1 MHFVQAKTLLSPKN
15 GMNIYRGCT
24 HGCIY
29 CDSRSEC
36 YQMKHD
42 FEDIEVKENAPILLE
57 KELRRKRYACMIGTG
72 AMCDPYMHCEEK
84 LELTRKCLEII
95 NKYSFGV
102 SVQTKSDLILRDK
115 ELLAEINGKSKAV
128 VNITIT
134 TFDDKLCKIIEP
146 KVCPTSRR
154 FEVLREFQKSGV
166 PTVVWLTPILPFIN
180 DTEENITEIVKGC
193 GECGVKGIITF
204 GGFGLTLRKG
214 DREYFYECLD
224 KDFPGIKEKYIN
236 RYGLYYQLPVSN
248 NKKLY
253 SIFSRL
259 CEKYGIMNDTQDIF
273 RYLYKFENKSGE
285 QLSFLDY
292 LKL

>member
-1 MHFVQAKTLLSPKN
+1 MHFVQAKSLLSPKN
-15 GMNIYRGCT
+15 GINIYRGCT

-57 KELRRKRYACMIGTG
+57 QELKRKRHACMIGTG

-84 LELTRKCLEII
+84 LGLTRKCLEII
-95 NKYSFGV
+95 NKYGFGV
-102 SVQTKSDLILRDK
+102 SVQTKSDRVLRDK
-115 ELLAEINGKSKAV
+115 ELLAEINHKGKAV

-146 KVCPTSRR
+146 KVCLTSRR
-154 FEVLREFQKSGV
+154 FEVLKEFQRLGV

-180 DTEENITEIVKGC
+180 DTEENIAEIVKGC

-224 KDFPGIKEKYIN
+224 KDFHGIKEKYIKK
-236 RYGLYYQLPVSN
+236 YGFDYELPSPD
-248 NKKLY
+248 NK
-253 SIFSRL
+253 RL
-259 CEKYGIMNDTQDIF
+259 MTVFYELGRRYGIMTDTGEIF
-273 RYLYKFENKSGE
+273 RYLYSFEETAGE
-285 QLSFLDY
+285 QLSFL
-292 LKL
+292 

>member
-1 MHFVQAKTLLSPKN
+1 MHFVQAKSLLSPKC

-57 KELRRKRYACMIGTG
+57 QELKRKRHTCMIGTG

-84 LELTRKCLEII
+84 LCLTRKCLEII
-95 NKYSFGV
+95 NKYGFGI
-102 SVQTKSDLILRDK
+102 SVQTKSDLILRDR
-115 ELLAEINGKSKAV
+115 ELLAEINSKGKAV

-154 FEVLREFQKSGV
+154 FEVLKRFRELGV
-166 PTVVWLTPILPFIN
+166 PTIVWLTPILPFIN
-180 DTEENITEIVKGC
+180 DTEENIAEIVKGC

-204 GGFGLTLRKG
+204 GGFGVTLRKG
-214 DREYFYECLD
+214 DREYFYKCLNN
-224 KDFPGIKEKYIN
+224 DFPGIKEKYVKKYGFNYELPSDNN
-236 RYGLYYQLPVSN
+236 R
-248 NKKLY
+248 KLI
-253 SIFSRL
+253 SIFFEL
-259 CEKYGIMNDTQDIF
+259 CQKYGIMTNTDEIF
-273 RYLYKFENKSGE
+273 RYLFSFEEATGK
-285 QLSFLDY
+285 QLSFL
-292 LKL
+292 